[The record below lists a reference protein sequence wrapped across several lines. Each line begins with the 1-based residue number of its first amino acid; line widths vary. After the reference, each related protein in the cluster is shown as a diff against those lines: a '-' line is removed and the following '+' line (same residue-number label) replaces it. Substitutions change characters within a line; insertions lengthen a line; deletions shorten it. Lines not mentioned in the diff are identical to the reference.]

1 MNLFPKI
8 NPYKK
13 QFLKVDNNHELY
25 IEQVGNPDG
34 IPIIFL
40 HGGPGSGCNENHRRY
55 FNPNKYSAATKGVVL
70 LASIKSNCFCNSIF
84 MVG

>member
-34 IPIIFL
+34 IPIIFFTWWAW
-40 HGGPGSGCNENHRRY
+40 RR
-55 FNPNKYSAATKGVVL
+55 T
-70 LASIKSNCFCNSIF
+70 
-84 MVG
+84 

>member
-40 HGGPGSGCNENHRRY
+40 HGGPGAGLNEIYRLY
-55 FNPNKYSAATKGVVL
+55 FNPN
-70 LASIKSNCFCNSIF
+70 I
-84 MVG
+84 